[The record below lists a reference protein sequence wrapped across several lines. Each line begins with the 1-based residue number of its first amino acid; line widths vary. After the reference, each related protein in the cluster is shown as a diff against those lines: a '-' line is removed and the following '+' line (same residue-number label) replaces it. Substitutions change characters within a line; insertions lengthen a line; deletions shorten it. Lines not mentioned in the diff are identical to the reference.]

1 VIPDPGSPCHVKVRG
16 QLVTATYV
24 GWDHQWGMAVVEY
37 KGDRLKRS
45 LLHPT
50 GSRIFK
56 NGELPA
62 GAKAVPA
69 PTASEQPLISP
80 CVTKETRFTVHQ
92 RFGFIATLADM
103 VAQKQAKSLVVTG
116 SGGLGKTFEV
126 LAAMKRNNLVE
137 DEDYMVIKGF
147 STPKSMYRCL
157 WENAERI
164 VIFDDCDSV
173 FDNVTAISILKSALD
188 SYEKRIVCWLT
199 ELVREGDDLPQRF
212 EFKGGI
218 IFVSN
223 LSLGDIDQTILS
235 RALFVD
241 VSMTAKEKIDRI
253 KALAA
258 AMRPDLSMKAKLG
271 IIKHLNGLRDKIGDL
286 NIRSF
291 LKTCEIY
298 SANPKQWKNVSEY
311 VLTAI

>member
-1 VIPDPGSPCHVKVRG
+1 MIPDPGSPCYVKVRG
-16 QLVTATYV
+16 KIATATYV
-24 GWDHQWGMAVVEY
+24 GWDHQWGMAVVEHA
-37 KGDRLKRS
+37 GERMKRS

-62 GAKAVPA
+62 GAKPVAASVNA
-69 PTASEQPLISP
+69 PQPLISP
-80 CVTKETRFTVHQ
+80 CITKETRFTVHQ
-92 RFGFIATLADM
+92 RFSFIATLADM
-103 VAQKQAKSLVVTG
+103 VAQKKAKSLIVTG

-126 LAAMKRNNLVE
+126 LAAMSRNNLVE
-137 DEDYMVIKGF
+137 DEDYTVIKGF
-147 STPKSMYRCL
+147 STPKSMFRAL
-157 WENAERI
+157 WENKERI
-164 VIFDDCDSV
+164 VIFDDTDSV
-173 FDNVTAISILKSALD
+173 FDNVTAVSILKSALD
-188 SYEKRIVCWLT
+188 SYEKRTVCWLT
-199 ELVREGDDLPQRF
+199 ELIREGDDLPQRF

-223 LSLGDIDQTILS
+223 LSLGDIEQTILS

-258 AMRPDLSMKAKLG
+258 AMRPDLPMKAKLAV
-271 IIKHLNGLRDKIGDL
+271 IKHLNSLRDKIGDL

-298 SANPKQWKNVSEY
+298 SANPKAWKNVSEY